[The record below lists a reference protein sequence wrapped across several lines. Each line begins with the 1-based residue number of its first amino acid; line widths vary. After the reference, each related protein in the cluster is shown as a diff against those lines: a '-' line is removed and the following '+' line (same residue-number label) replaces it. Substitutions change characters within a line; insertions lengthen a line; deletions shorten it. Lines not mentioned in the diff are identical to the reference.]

1 LNARRINA
9 ASVSVLT
16 MAARLLGEKETEERE
31 QKREEARTNRIE
43 ATRQAFEQDLKTAM
57 DQLNA
62 SYTSMVNLMHVGGSE
77 RVLADSLKLQ
87 VTAAST
93 TTAAESVLSL
103 IADLKLNRALQLQ
116 LQAEQG
122 QGQEMSQ

>member
-1 LNARRINA
+1 
-9 ASVSVLT
+9 

>member
-1 LNARRINA
+1 
-9 ASVSVLT
+9 
-16 MAARLLGEKETEERE
+16 MAVRLLGEVERKERE
-31 QKREEARTNRIE
+31 QKFQEEARTNQTE
-43 ATRQAFEQDLKTAM
+43 ATKQAFEQDLKHAM
-57 DQLNA
+57 DQLNS
-62 SYTSMVNLMHVGGSE
+62 SYVSMINFMHLGGSE
-77 RVLADSLKLQ
+77 RVLTDSLKLQ